1 MDINKKFQESVTPF
15 IPLIAS
21 SLINATYSRISVN
34 NTQFNEAVFKREYS
48 IILKQWVDA
57 TMKLYESLVD

>member
-1 MDINKKFQESVTPF
+1 MDINKQFQEGVTPF

-21 SLINATYSRISVN
+21 SLINATYSRISVSDLPL
-34 NTQFNEAVFKREYS
+34 NEAVFKREYS
-48 IILKQWVDA
+48 VILKQWVDA